1 MEGTKIRTIFQGL
14 QQIYFVVDKIESHG
28 SLDTHIHKELKT
40 ISIYLHLMLAVS
52 LSLCFCFSY
61 LLPGVNRKQQLRS
74 FFDDS

>member
-52 LSLCFCFSY
+52 LSLSVLF
-61 LLPGVNRKQQLRS
+61 LLSTSRSQQEAAAKK
-74 FFDDS
+74 FF